1 MDSRLRGNDNQ
12 IIMLINPNI
21 AIIEALP
28 GVGGDESKLW
38 MQELIMS
45 YLKFAQKKQFKFSYL
60 DDNTLMIKGENAYK
74 LFKNETGV
82 HRVQR
87 TPQTERKGRIHTST
101 CIIVVLPQIL
111 QSEVR
116 LNPTDL
122 DWQFYRAGGHGG
134 QNVNKVSTAVRLTHK
149 PTGIVVTA
157 SRERYQEANR
167 QIAVNLL
174 QGKLYQLEE
183 EKKRGAMVSYVQN
196 IGTGERADKIRTY
209 NFPQN
214 RLTDHR
220 LNKSYHNLEDI
231 IENGK
236 WEKVFGL

>member
-1 MDSRLRGNDNQ
+1 
-12 IIMLINPNI
+12 MLINPNT

-38 MQELIMS
+38 MEELLDS
-45 YLKFAQKKQFKFSYL
+45 YLLFAQKKGFKYSNL
-60 DDNTLMIKGENAYK
+60 DEKTIQINGPEAFN

-87 TPQTERKGRIHTST
+87 IPDTERKGRIHTST
-101 CIIVVLPQIL
+101 CIVVVLPQII
-111 QSEVR
+111 QSDIR
-116 LNPTDL
+116 TNPNDL
-122 DWQFYRAGGHGG
+122 DWQFYRSGGHGG

-157 SRERYQEANR
+157 SRERFQEANR
-167 QIAVNLL
+167 KIALDLL
-174 QGKLYQLEE
+174 NAKLYQLEE
-183 EKKRGAMVSYVQN
+183 EKKKGMRNSYVVN
-196 IGTGERADKIRTY
+196 VGMGDRAEKIRTY

-220 LNKSYHNLEDI
+220 IGKSFHNLEDI
-231 IENGK
+231 IEEGK
-236 WEKVFGL
+236 WDKVFNLS

>member
-1 MDSRLRGNDNQ
+1 MTT
-12 IIMLINPNI
+12 NPNI

-45 YLKFAQKKQFKFSYL
+45 YLKFAQKHNFKVTYL
-60 DDNTLMIKGENAYK
+60 DDNTVKMNGEKAYEM
-74 LFKNETGV
+74 FKNETGV

-87 TPQTERKGRIHTST
+87 TPATERKGRIHTST
-101 CIIVVLPQIL
+101 CVIVVLPQIL
-111 QSEVR
+111 ESDVR
-116 LNPTDL
+116 INPADIV
-122 DWQFYRAGGHGG
+122 WQFYRAGGHGG

-149 PTGIVVTA
+149 PTGIVTTA

-167 QIAVNLL
+167 KIAMDLL
-174 QGKLYQLEE
+174 MGKLYQLEE
-183 EKKRGAMVSYVQN
+183 EKKKGIMQSFVRN
-196 IGTGERADKIRTY
+196 IGTGERSDKIRTY

-220 LNKSYHNLEDI
+220 INKSFHNLEDI
-231 IENGK
+231 VEQGK
-236 WEKVFGL
+236 WEKVFGLS